1 MTVARQ
7 APLSLGFSGEN
18 TGVVAMRSFRG
29 SPRPRDGTHISCV
42 ADRFFTTWVLGWL
55 HHVGMTV
62 ENTGD

>member
-42 ADRFFTTWVLGWL
+42 QTGSLPLGFLGWL
-55 HHVGMTV
+55 QHVGMIV
-62 ENTGD
+62 ESTGD